1 LTSGSADTPE
11 ACCTQRQGPHN
22 VLEEG
27 PHDKSRRSCRRASSH
42 PPPAGNQDD
51 FDDNTN
57 LMQLG
62 LDKEDIEEL
71 IFRLE
76 DQLGLTAFTAEED
89 RILKTARTAND
100 LTRFLIEIGRY

>member
-1 LTSGSADTPE
+1 MTRAAVRAAVHRRIRRL
-11 ACCTQRQGPHN
+11 
-22 VLEEG
+22 LE
-27 PHDKSRRSCRRASSH
+27 
-42 PPPAGNQDD
+42 NQDD

-89 RILKTARTAND
+89 RMLKTARTAND